1 MRSGNVYYSSASLQ
15 HVKRHAVA
23 IAVAAVAIAAAA
35 FYFTFQRRETLDALL
50 EKARKGDKFE
60 VLVAG
65 LNSGNVPLR
74 YTCDGEDV
82 SPRVEWRGLPANA
95 RSLAL
100 ICYDPDA
107 PRGTFVHWV
116 LYNVPPSLAGVT
128 ENLPKTG
135 VVEGVGLQGV
145 SDFGR
150 LGYGGPCPPSGT
162 HRYVFLVLALDAELK
177 LREGASAFDVLREAI
192 PHVIGYGEVV
202 LRYSR
207 G

>member
-1 MRSGNVYYSSASLQ
+1 MRKPVLAAAL
-15 HVKRHAVA
+15 
-23 IAVAAVAIAAAA
+23 AAVAVSALTV
-35 FYFTFQRRETLDALL
+35 YFSLQKRETLDTLL
-50 EKARKGDKFE
+50 EKARRGSRFE

-65 LNSGNVPLR
+65 LSGGSVPAR

-82 SPRVEWRGLPANA
+82 SPRVEWRGLPAGA
-95 RSLAL
+95 RSLVL

-116 LYNVPPSLAGVT
+116 LYNVPPSLPGLP

-135 VVEGVGLQGV
+135 VIEGVGLQGV
-145 SDFGR
+145 NDFGR
-150 LGYGGPCPPSGT
+150 VGYGGPCPPSGT
-162 HRYVFLVLALDAELK
+162 HRYVFLVLALDSELK
-177 LREGASAFDVLREAI
+177 LREGASAFDVLHEAL

>member
-1 MRSGNVYYSSASLQ
+1 VRFERVNRLA
-15 HVKRHAVA
+15 AA
-23 IAVAAVAIAAAA
+23 IAVVAVAVAAAV
-35 FYFTFQRRETLDALL
+35 YFTFRERETLDSLL
-50 EKARKGDKFE
+50 EKARRGDRFE
-60 VLVAG
+60 VVVAG
-65 LNSGNVPLR
+65 LSGGSVPAR

-82 SPRVEWRGLPANA
+82 SPRVEWRGLPAGA

-116 LYNVPPSLAGVT
+116 LYNVPPSLPGLP

-145 SDFGR
+145 NDFGR
-150 LGYGGPCPPSGT
+150 VGYGGPCPPSGT
-162 HRYVFLVLALDAELK
+162 HRYVFLVLALDSELG
-177 LREGASAFDVLREAI
+177 LREGASAFDVLREAL

>member
-1 MRSGNVYYSSASLQ
+1 VRKPVLAAAL
-15 HVKRHAVA
+15 
-23 IAVAAVAIAAAA
+23 AAVAVSALTV
-35 FYFTFQRRETLDALL
+35 YFSLQKRETLDTLL
-50 EKARKGDKFE
+50 EKARRGSRFE

-65 LNSGNVPLR
+65 LSGGSVPPR

-82 SPRVEWRGLPANA
+82 SPRVEWRGLPVGA
-95 RSLAL
+95 RSLML

-116 LYNVPPSLAGVT
+116 LYNVPPSLPGLP

-145 SDFGR
+145 NDFGR
-150 LGYGGPCPPSGT
+150 VGYGGPCPPSGT
-162 HRYVFLVLALDAELK
+162 HRYVFLVLALDSELK
-177 LREGASAFDVLREAI
+177 LREGASAFDVLREAL

>member
-1 MRSGNVYYSSASLQ
+1 VGFERVNRL
-15 HVKRHAVA
+15 AVA
-23 IAVAAVAIAAAA
+23 IAVAAVAVAAAA
-35 FYFTFQRRETLDALL
+35 FYFTFRERETLDSLL
-50 EKARKGDKFE
+50 EKARRGDRFE

-65 LNSGNVPLR
+65 LSGGSVPAR

-82 SPRVEWRGLPANA
+82 SPRVEWRGLPAGA
-95 RSLAL
+95 RSLVL

-116 LYNVPPSLAGVT
+116 LYNVPPSLPGLP

-145 SDFGR
+145 NDFGR
-150 LGYGGPCPPSGT
+150 VGYGGPCPPSGT
-162 HRYVFLVLALDAELK
+162 HRYVFLVLALDSELG
-177 LREGASAFDVLREAI
+177 LREGASAFDVLREAL

>member
-1 MRSGNVYYSSASLQ
+1 VGFERVNRLV
-15 HVKRHAVA
+15 VA
-23 IAVAAVAIAAAA
+23 IAVVAVAVAAAA
-35 FYFTFQRRETLDALL
+35 FYFTFRERETLDSLL
-50 EKARKGDKFE
+50 EKARRGDRFE

-65 LNSGNVPLR
+65 SSGGSVPVR

-82 SPRVEWRGLPANA
+82 SPRVEWKGLPANA
-95 RSLAL
+95 KSLAL

-116 LYNVPPSLAGVT
+116 LYNLPPSLPGLP

-145 SDFGR
+145 NDFGR
-150 LGYGGPCPPSGT
+150 VGYGGPCPPSGT
-162 HRYVFLVLALDAELK
+162 HRYVFLVLALDSELG
-177 LREGASAFDVLREAI
+177 LREGASAFDVLREAL

>member
-1 MRSGNVYYSSASLQ
+1 MRFERVNRLA
-15 HVKRHAVA
+15 AA
-23 IAVAAVAIAAAA
+23 IAVVAVAVAAAV
-35 FYFTFQRRETLDALL
+35 YFTFRERETLDSLL
-50 EKARKGDKFE
+50 EKARRGDRFE
-60 VLVAG
+60 VVVAG
-65 LNSGNVPLR
+65 LSGGSVPAR

-82 SPRVEWRGLPANA
+82 SPRVEWRGLPAGA

-116 LYNVPPSLAGVT
+116 LYNVPPSLPGLP

-145 SDFGR
+145 NDFGR
-150 LGYGGPCPPSGT
+150 VGYGGPCPPSGT
-162 HRYVFLVLALDAELK
+162 HRYVFLVLALDSELK
-177 LREGASAFDVLREAI
+177 LREGASAFDVLREAL

>member
-1 MRSGNVYYSSASLQ
+1 VRKPLLAAAL
-15 HVKRHAVA
+15 A
-23 IAVAAVAIAAAA
+23 AAVVAAAA
-35 FYFTFQRRETLDALL
+35 LYLSLRERETLDTLL
-50 EKARKGDKFE
+50 EKARKGSRFE
-60 VLVAG
+60 VVVAG
-65 LNSGNVPLR
+65 LSGGSVPVR

-82 SPRVEWRGLPANA
+82 SPRVEWRGLPAGA

-116 LYNVPPSLAGVT
+116 LYNVPPSLPGLP

-145 SDFGR
+145 NDFGR
-150 LGYGGPCPPSGT
+150 VGYGGPCPPSGT
-162 HRYVFLVLALDAELK
+162 HRYVFLVLALDSELK
-177 LREGASAFDVLREAI
+177 LREGASAFDVLREAL